1 MMANPLQLKNGI
13 RARLPEVMLDKV
25 KDVCREDKIS
35 LSAFVRKALEEQ
47 IAVRESNLTSV

>member
-1 MMANPLQLKNGI
+1 MANPLQLKNGI